1 MQHKYVLS
9 PFISLFLPQY
19 KRSLK
24 FELIQGFTHCLLT
37 NQKATHI
44 SISIQAD
51 AGEAGINMIVE
62 MLANVNLERDL
73 EMLSTH
79 GRVVVVGNRGTIEI
93 NPRHTMAK
101 ESSVIGCMLGL
112 STTVSGHVYFL
123 YN

>member
-1 MQHKYVLS
+1 MAAQILTITVYI
-9 PFISLFLPQY
+9 PLPQY
-19 KRSLK
+19 KHSLK